1 MKRNLLKFL
10 FIVILSVSGSAA
22 GVGASTPRNPILSL
36 PKAVQQHFACIVW
49 RESRSTLA
57 HPNLLDNNGNGG
69 ASGVFQFE
77 PILWNRWAP
86 SAGVH
91 VPVWKASYYQQSL
104 VAVNV
109 WRHDGFSP
117 WRDGC

>member
-1 MKRNLLKFL
+1 MKARLTLIIL
-10 FIVILSVSGSAA
+10 FCLSLAA
-22 GVGASTPRNPILSL
+22 PAGASPRNPILSL
-36 PKAVQQHFACIVW
+36 PKAVQSHFACIIW
-49 RESRSTLA
+49 RESRSTFVR
-57 HPNLLDNNGNGG
+57 PNLLDNNGNGG
-69 ASGVFQFE
+69 ASGVFQME

-117 WRDGC
+117 WAGDGC